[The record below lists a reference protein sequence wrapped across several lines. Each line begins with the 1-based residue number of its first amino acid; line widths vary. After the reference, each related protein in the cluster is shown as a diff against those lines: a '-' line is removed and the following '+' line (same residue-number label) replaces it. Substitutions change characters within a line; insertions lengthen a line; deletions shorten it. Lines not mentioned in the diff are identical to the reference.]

1 MSYTKTNKKFM
12 DRSYIDDSVRNNLLQ
27 NKVVLDKKDVE
38 SIIDSILF
46 DWNEIGD
53 PEANFEEMIEWN
65 VEQFVSHNSG
75 NELKRISRNEA
86 RKMKLKRFYYKDY
99 PAYSKEEPKFFSM
112 SDSNK
117 DGWQSIEY
125 WM

>member
-1 MSYTKTNKKFM
+1 ME
-12 DRSYIDDSVRNNLLQ
+12 RSYVDESVRSNLLQ
-27 NKVVLDKKDVE
+27 NKVVLGANDVDA
-38 SIIDSILF
+38 IIDSVLF

-65 VEQFVSHNSG
+65 VEQFLSHNSG

-86 RKMKLKRFYYKDY
+86 RKMKLKRFSYKDY
-99 PAYSKEEPKFFSM
+99 PAYSKEEPKYFSM

-117 DGWQSIEY
+117 DGWQSVEY

>member
-1 MSYTKTNKKFM
+1 MK
-12 DRSYIDDSVRNNLLQ
+12 RSYVDDSVRSNLLQ
-27 NKVVLDKKDVE
+27 NKIVLDKKDVE

-65 VEQFVSHNSG
+65 VEQFLSHNSG

-86 RKMKLKRFYYKDY
+86 RKMKLKRFSYKDY

-117 DGWQSIEY
+117 DGWQSVEY